1 MIEVRYLEIL
11 ETRDGEA
18 DMLFLRGKREDLET
32 LVQHLPIDTNER
44 NKLTDAANSSYVEIK
59 HTCMSFD
66 KAERLRLAELLSGY
80 GWTLKTSSFSC
91 VTKRVIEFIYRDLW
105 EK

>member
-18 DMLFLRGKREDLET
+18 VMLFLRGKREDLET
-32 LVQHLPIDTNER
+32 LVEDLPIDRNET
-44 NKLTDAANSSYVEIK
+44 NKLVNAVNFSYVEIK
-59 HTCMSFD
+59 HITFD
-66 KAERLRLAELLSGY
+66 KTERLRLAERLSGY
-80 GWTLKTSSFSC
+80 GWTLKTSNFSC